1 MSKTIAKQSKR
12 EQVDTEDRIMESVAS
27 VTMWARR
34 NRRAATTVL
43 IALVAVIAAGVIYV
57 RYKADLQGRAAVRL
71 DQIRLS
77 SQGVAPQQLRQDLG
91 VFITQFGGTPEAGEA
106 RLLLAE
112 FEMRR
117 DSVDAAIR
125 ALEPV
130 ANAGLGTPISYH
142 AATMIAAAQEQRGD
156 LPSAM
161 RSYERL
167 ESDSPYAYQ
176 RRTARAAQARLHEFS
191 GEYAEAARIYQELIT
206 DEDSGTDGA
215 FYAVRLGEVLARAE
229 AELPAPVVPVIEPRA
244 STTSETDDA
253 SADEET
259 ASEE

>member
-130 ANAGLGTPISYH
+130 A
-142 AATMIAAAQEQRGD
+142 
-156 LPSAM
+156 
-161 RSYERL
+161 
-167 ESDSPYAYQ
+167 YQ
-176 RRTARAAQARLHEFS
+176 RRSARAAQARLHEFS